1 MPTKEQVVQ
10 DNRTMWRDLQLW
22 KSGQRSFVRRPTPQR
37 VIEADDEAGRET
49 EVRARTIS
57 QIREDTHALF
67 RELDEW
73 QQGRIVQTPRNAI
86 G

>member
-1 MPTKEQVVQ
+1 MPTKEQFVQ
-10 DNRTMWRDLQLW
+10 ENRITWRDLQLW
-22 KSGQRSFVRRPTPQR
+22 KTGQRSFVTRPTPKR

-73 QQGRIVQTPRNAI
+73 QQGRIVQSPGNAI